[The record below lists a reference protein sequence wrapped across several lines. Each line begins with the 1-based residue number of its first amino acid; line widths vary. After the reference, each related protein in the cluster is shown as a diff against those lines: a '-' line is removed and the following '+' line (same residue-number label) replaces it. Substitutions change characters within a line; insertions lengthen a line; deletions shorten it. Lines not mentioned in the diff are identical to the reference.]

1 MDDRTDS
8 FLDMLLFWW
17 YSLAINLLWL
27 SLSRVY
33 VEEREFMPL
42 REALSVTTRGF
53 DSALIT

>member
-42 REALSVTTRGF
+42 REAFSVTARGF
-53 DSALIT
+53 DFALIT